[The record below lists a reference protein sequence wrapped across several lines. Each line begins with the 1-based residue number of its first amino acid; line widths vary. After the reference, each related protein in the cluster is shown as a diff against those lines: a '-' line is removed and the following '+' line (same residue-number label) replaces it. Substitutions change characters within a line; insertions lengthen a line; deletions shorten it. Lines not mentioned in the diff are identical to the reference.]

1 MTARHSTTKKHLAS
15 THAKLLKEQILERL
29 LTAAGLHPI
38 ARSQNLP
45 AIADAVKEKHARYGV
60 IEKVVNMRHKAGL
73 VPAPAKFVAA
83 AISHRGEMA
92 GELID
97 MIECLA
103 KRAKAVSLRSPDL
116 LGRSPSRVA
125 ADFRSGLK
133 DRLMVNVA
141 SGWGRQLLAAGTPCA
156 WGAG

>member
-1 MTARHSTTKKHLAS
+1 MQGDEV
-15 THAKLLKEQILERL
+15 HAVD
-29 LTAAGLHPI
+29 AGI
-38 ARSQNLP
+38 DVDGQ
-45 AIADAVKEKHARYGV
+45 VGV
-60 IEKVVNMRHKAGL
+60 EPGALGRT
-73 VPAPAKFVAA
+73 F
-83 AISHRGEMA
+83 